1 MKVNIWKWINDILSN
16 QGYATIIAAV
26 IGAIA
31 AIVAPII
38 AIMYTKRKNSGVSN
52 EEESESETKTFR
64 SSVVP
69 PRQDPLSKL
78 KTDPCNLKGID
89 QMEFGSEEYMTALI
103 TRIEMTKEPDST
115 VEAYMM
121 EDK

>member
-1 MKVNIWKWINDILSN
+1 MNIWKWISDLLSN

-26 IGAIA
+26 IGAVA

-38 AIMYTKRKNSGVSN
+38 AIMYTKRKNSGSCN
-52 EEESESETKTFR
+52 ENESESETKTFR
-64 SSVVP
+64 DSIVP

-78 KTDPCNLKGID
+78 KTDPCNLKRID

-103 TRIEMTKEPDST
+103 TRIEMTKEPDSI
-115 VEAYMM
+115 VEAYML
-121 EDK
+121 EEK

>member
-1 MKVNIWKWINDILSN
+1 MDVGKWISDLLSN

-31 AIVAPII
+31 VIVAPII
-38 AIMYTKRKNSGVSN
+38 TIMYTKRKNRSDSN
-52 EEESESETKTFR
+52 EKETEIETFK
-64 SSVVP
+64 SSIIP

-89 QMEFGSEEYMTALI
+89 QMEFGSEEYMTALT
-103 TRIEMTKEPDST
+103 TRIEMTKETDST
-115 VEAYMM
+115 VEAYMV